1 MQEMVPSEKEQKP
14 IVYNHSPLIGYDILG
29 DRDGILLDLKAECEV
44 DCIGFKLF

>member
-1 MQEMVPSEKEQKP
+1 MVPSEKKQKP
-14 IVYNHSPLIGYDILG
+14 IIYNHSPLILYDFLGG